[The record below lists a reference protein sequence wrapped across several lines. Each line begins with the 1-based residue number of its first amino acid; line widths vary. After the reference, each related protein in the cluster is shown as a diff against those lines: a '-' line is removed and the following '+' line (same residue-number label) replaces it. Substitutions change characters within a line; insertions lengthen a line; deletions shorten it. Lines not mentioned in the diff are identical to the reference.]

1 MNLGSKIR
9 KVRKRKNM
17 TLQDLAE
24 KSDLSIGMISQIEN
38 DKIGL
43 SVTSLWKI
51 AKALEVSIGDFF
63 DEKTNNNN
71 LIVRKN
77 ERKKIQLANSTA
89 SYELLTPDLSWNIEF
104 LRITINPGE
113 SSDKRKLSHQGEE
126 TGFIIQGKLLIKW
139 GDKEFIL
146 NEGDSIRLD
155 STVPHRYI
163 NIGDVKSISIWAMTP
178 PSF

>member
-1 MNLGSKIR
+1 MNLGNKI
-9 KVRKRKNM
+9 RKRKNL
-17 TLQDLAE
+17 TLQDLAK

-113 SSDKRKLSHQGEE
+113 ASDTRKLSHQGEE

>member
-1 MNLGSKIR
+1 MNLGNKIR
-9 KVRKRKNM
+9 SIRKIKNM
-17 TLQDLAE
+17 TLKDLAE
-24 KSDLSIGMISQIEN
+24 KSDLSTGMISQIEN

-51 AKALEVSIGDFF
+51 AQALEVSIGDFF
-63 DEKTNNNN
+63 DEKTNKND

-77 ERKKIQLANSTA
+77 DRKKIQLANSTA

-104 LRITINPGE
+104 LRITIDPGE
-113 SSDKRKLSHQGEE
+113 SSDERKLSHQGEE

-139 GDKEFIL
+139 GDKEFVL

-155 STVPHRYI
+155 SSVPHRYV
-163 NIGDVKSISIWAMTP
+163 NIGDIKSISIWAMTP